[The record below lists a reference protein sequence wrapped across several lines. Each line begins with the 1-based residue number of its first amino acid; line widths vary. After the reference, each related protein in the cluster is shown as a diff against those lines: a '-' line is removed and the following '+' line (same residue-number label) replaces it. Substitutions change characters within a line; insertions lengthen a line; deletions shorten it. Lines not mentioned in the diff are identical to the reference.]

1 MEISYYFFG
10 PSADSTILYLVI
22 DDLVPSNLKYITLHI
37 FFSTRDPALLIHG
50 EKRQSG
56 ILLRT

>member
-22 DDLVPSNLKYITLHI
+22 DNLVRSNLKYITLHYI
-37 FFSTRDPALLIHG
+37 TFYF
-50 EKRQSG
+50 
-56 ILLRT
+56 ILSHFMSF